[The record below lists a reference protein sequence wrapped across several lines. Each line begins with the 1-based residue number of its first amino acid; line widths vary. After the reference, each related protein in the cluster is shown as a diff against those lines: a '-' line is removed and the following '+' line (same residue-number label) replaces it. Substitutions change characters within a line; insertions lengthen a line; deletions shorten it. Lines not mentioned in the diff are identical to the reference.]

1 LVNKVIDSVNV
12 ELQRIS
18 RNCRIVYVR
27 REAVGDPEYGP
38 MINEIG
44 IHPIL
49 SRALLDYGIERL
61 YSFQYEAY
69 LKIMNGSSVFIVSG
83 TATGKTE
90 AFIIPVIDRILKDC
104 LRALV
109 IYPTKALARDQLT
122 RFKQFSFL
130 SGCRTDIFDGDTSES
145 ERRRIVENP
154 PNILIS
160 NPDMI
165 HFGLVYSPRFR
176 RILEGIEVIVL
187 DEAHVYEGVLGS
199 HMRMIIERLK
209 KLLDNNLQFIASSA
223 TIGNPGEFGK
233 LLLNEDV
240 DVVQGPSR
248 RRGLAYHVLV
258 STGGLSRWTITGKL
272 ISILSSLGLK
282 VLTFT
287 DSQQMAEVVARIARE
302 NGSKILVHRAGLL
315 REDRVR
321 VEEAIKS
328 SMIDGVVSTPTLELG
343 VDIGSLDA
351 VVMAAPPP
359 SYVKY
364 LQRAGRAGRRGR
376 VGYVFLILGDDP
388 IDAYYERKPK
398 EYYSQELTPIV
409 FEPNNMEILKTHILA
424 LALQYFKISE
434 NLIPN
439 EWGSIIEELVN
450 EGYLTKRNES
460 YRPTSRVWREF
471 RERSLRS
478 AGPEILISDGQ
489 NIIGR
494 RELPAALHD
503 LHPHAIYLHQ
513 GRIYE
518 VTDLNIKRGVA
529 IVKDLDYEWPYYTRP
544 LYDANIDNVDI
555 KEERIENE
563 IPIVYGSGLV
573 TKTVIGY
580 ATYSLYGGVN
590 QKPESI
596 EFLDN
601 PVSWS
606 YNTKIMISRYAD
618 YVEPEAIHALEHAI
632 IHAARPVVGAS
643 INDLGGISYPDGH
656 IVIYDST
663 PGGSGLTKLL
673 YMKLEKAHKIAYQIL
688 SKCRCDD
695 GCPRC
700 IYDPF
705 CGNNNRTLSRRKA
718 LKLIKSV
725 IGTKTKIKAEPI
737 LTGKPIA

>member
-1 LVNKVIDSVNV
+1 MINEVIDSIAVK
-12 ELQRIS
+12 LQKIS
-18 RNCRIVYVR
+18 GNCRIVYVR
-27 REAVGDPEYGP
+27 REAVGNPKYGP

-49 SRALLDYGIERL
+49 SRTLLDYGIERL

-69 LKIMNGSSVFIVSG
+69 LKIINGSNVFIVSG

-90 AFIIPVIDRILKDC
+90 AFVIPVIDKVLKED
-104 LRALV
+104 LKALV
-109 IYPTKALARDQLT
+109 VYPTKALARDQLT

-130 SGCRTDIFDGDTSES
+130 SGCRADVFDGDTLES

-165 HFGLVYSPRFR
+165 HFGLAYSPRFR
-176 RILEGIEVIVL
+176 RILKDTRILVL
-187 DEAHVYEGVLGS
+187 DEAHVYEGAFGS
-199 HMRMIIERLK
+199 HMRMIIERIR

-223 TIGNPGEFGK
+223 TIGNPDEFSK
-233 LLLNEDV
+233 LLFNEDL

-248 RRGLAYHVLV
+248 RRGLAYHILV
-258 STGGLSRWTITGKL
+258 STGGLSRWTITGRL

-282 VLTFT
+282 VLSFT
-287 DSQQMAEVVARIARE
+287 DSQQMAEVIAKIARE
-302 NGSKILVHRAGLL
+302 NGSRILVHRAGLL

-328 SMIDGVVSTPTLELG
+328 NMIDGVVSTPTLELG
-343 VDIGSLDA
+343 IDIGSLDA
-351 VVMAAPPP
+351 VVMASPPP
-359 SYVKY
+359 NYVKY

-376 VGYVFLILGDDP
+376 VGYIFLILGDDP

-409 FEPNNMEILKTHILA
+409 FEPNNTEILKTHILA
-424 LALQYFKISE
+424 LALQYFKIPE
-434 NLIPN
+434 NLIPS
-439 EWGSIIEELVN
+439 EWRSVIEELAN
-450 EGYLTKRNES
+450 EGYLIKHNKS

-478 AGPEILISDGQ
+478 AGSEILISNCQ

-513 GRIYE
+513 GRVYE
-518 VTDLNIKRGVA
+518 VTDLNIRRGVA
-529 IVKDLDYEWPYYTRP
+529 IVKELGYEWPYYTRP
-544 LYDANIDNVDI
+544 LYEASIDNVDI
-555 KEERIENE
+555 KEEKVEE
-563 IPIVYGSGLV
+563 GIPIVYGNGLV

-580 ATYSLYGGVN
+580 VKYSLYGGVN
-590 QKPESI
+590 QKPENI

-606 YNTKIMISRYAD
+606 YNTKIMISKYAD
-618 YVEPEAIHALEHAI
+618 FVEPEAIHALEHAI
-632 IHAARPVVGAS
+632 IHAARPIVGAS
-643 INDLGGISYPDGH
+643 INDLGGVSYPDGH

-673 YMKLEKAHKIAYQIL
+673 YMKLRKAHKIAYQIL
-688 SKCRCDD
+688 NRCKCND

-718 LKLIKSV
+718 LKLIKS
-725 IGTKTKIKAEPI
+725 IAKTKINNEPVLI
-737 LTGKPIA
+737 GKPIA